1 MVLHRKRCKGEM
13 LSSWTVTGEVV
24 LHCALMGRGGAMPSN
39 ISNPRYLP
47 VLVVSLSLAVKIQKG
62 VFIHRP
68 AAEALI
74 KNKTISCETHTDQ
87 ASQHH
92 QGRGTNGK

>member
-1 MVLHRKRCKGEM
+1 MLSSWTVTGEVVLHRKRCKGEM

-47 VLVVSLSLAVKIQKG
+47 VLVVSLSL
-62 VFIHRP
+62 
-68 AAEALI
+68 
-74 KNKTISCETHTDQ
+74 
-87 ASQHH
+87 
-92 QGRGTNGK
+92 

>member
-1 MVLHRKRCKGEM
+1 M
-13 LSSWTVTGEVV
+13 
-24 LHCALMGRGGAMPSN
+24 ASN
-39 ISNPRYLP
+39 ISSPRYLP
-47 VLVVSLSLAVKIQKG
+47 VLVVSLSLCLSLSCCKNTEG